1 VRVVRKRKRVEL
13 LLLLFIIKVNACFNS
28 IQGEIREGKKRISI
42 IQPTNQPTRSA
53 DTLFTY

>member
-1 VRVVRKRKRVEL
+1 VRVVRKRKRVE